1 MAIIKEL
8 RNELMRRPESY
19 RAIAQAIGVDHAL
32 LLRFADGKK
41 NLGSET
47 AEKLAHYLGMRLVKK
62 K

>member
-8 RNELMRRPESY
+8 RQALTSRPESY
-19 RAIAQAIGVDHAL
+19 REIGREIGVDHAL

-47 AEKLAHYLGMRLVKK
+47 AERLAVYLGMRLVREK
-62 K
+62 